1 MKKRFITLGL
11 VCLLIT
17 GCQAAHETIPE
28 ATTIAPIDS
37 AYEETETNNEE
48 RAEDASVAAKELKAG
63 SSKRNPSAVKMD
75 YGTSAVYSKK
85 DMDAA
90 IKIIIKEFET
100 FEGCELHSLSYA
112 SDEECNTAENIAWMN
127 QCKAKDD
134 PEVFTQCIAF
144 DSSFHSP
151 KTDSGAWNPDE
162 ECTDWYWWL
171 ARSDG
176 GEWKLMT
183 YGYA

>member
-1 MKKRFITLGL
+1 MKKVIRVLAGL
-11 VCLLIT
+11 FMVIFCIGCSKADT
-17 GCQAAHETIPE
+17 G
-28 ATTIAPIDS
+28 
-37 AYEETETNNEE
+37 N
-48 RAEDASVAAKELKAG
+48 
-63 SSKRNPSAVKMD
+63 VKID
-75 YGTSAVYSKK
+75 YGTSSIYSKA

-90 IKIIIKEFET
+90 IKIIMKEFEA

-162 ECTDWYWWL
+162 EYTDWSWWL

-183 YGYA
+183 YGY